1 MCGIFAAL
9 GTDNHILPRP
19 GSLAHRGPDDTDC
32 RLVGK
37 ACLDFWRLA
46 INGQE
51 EPCQPI
57 VFEDLHLVANAEI
70 YNYEELGGHKGESDC
85 QVILPTIIN
94 NGLGLA
100 CEMFSGDFAFV
111 YTDGENMWAAR
122 DAVGVRPLFYTRPDA
137 GGIAF
142 ASEMKGLLQFQS
154 KIEIFPPG
162 HIYDSKLD
170 AFVCWAPNYWD
181 CPRLDDDIDFVKDQ
195 ICDLMFK
202 AVEKRVL
209 TTERPIGFFLS
220 GGLDSSI
227 VAALAQKA
235 LGSAHKLKTFSI
247 GLEGSPDLEAAR
259 EMAAHID
266 SHHTEVIFTIQEGL
280 AAIRDVIR
288 HTETFDTT
296 TIRASIPMYLL
307 SKYIKTNT
315 DIRVV
320 LSGEGSDELF
330 GGYLYFHDAPNV
342 DEFQRETMR
351 LVRDVHMFDV
361 LRADRTT
368 AAHGLELRVPFFDRD
383 VIEYVMDG
391 FSPEL
396 RMPYQGYEKWLLRE
410 TFSDLLPPSIAWR
423 QKNGMSDAVGYA
435 WADALRK
442 YGESNY
448 KKIFREIFGRKN
460 DHVVPYMWMPKWS
473 VGVKDPSA
481 RLLPHFTDE
490 IPQIPQKAVVDHRYD
505 YETEIE
511 WFAKMLVAWLGV
523 VTSVTAYIMW
533 NGSGR

>member
-1 MCGIFAAL
+1 MCGIFAAYGL
-9 GTDNHILPRP
+9 QNIHKSGTT
-19 GSLAHRGPDDTDC
+19 LAHRGPDDFNSQ
-32 RLVGK
+32 VIGK
-37 ACLDFWRLA
+37 TRFDFWRLA
-46 INGQE
+46 VNGTTE
-51 EPCQPI
+51 ACQPI
-57 VFEDLHLVANAEI
+57 NFSDLHLVANAEI
-70 YNYEELGGHKGESDC
+70 YNSKELGGQEGESDC
-85 QVILPTIIN
+85 QVILPTVIEH
-94 NGLGLA
+94 GLVNA
-100 CEMFSGDFAFV
+100 CHIFNGDFAFV
-111 YTDGENMWAAR
+111 FTDGEDIWAAR
-122 DAVGVRPLFYTRPDA
+122 DAVGVRPLFYTRPEG

-142 ASEMKGLLQFQS
+142 ASELKGLMQFQT

-170 AFVCWAPNYWD
+170 AFVCWAPLYWD
-181 CPRLDDDIDFVKDQ
+181 CPRFDDDLAYVEDHLR
-195 ICDLMFK
+195 DLMFR
-202 AVEKRVL
+202 AVERRVL
-209 TTERPIGFFLS
+209 TSERPVGFFLS

-247 GLEGSPDLEAAR
+247 GLEGSPDLKAAR
-259 EMAAHID
+259 EMAD
-266 SHHTEVIFTIQEGL
+266 WLKSDHTEVLFTIPEGL

-307 SKYIKTNT
+307 SKYIKENT
-315 DIRVV
+315 DVRVV

-383 VIEYVMDG
+383 VIDYVMDG

-396 RMPYQGYEKWLLRE
+396 RMPFEGYEKWLLRE
-410 TFSDLLPPSIAWR
+410 TFEDILPPSIAWR

-473 VGVKDPSA
+473 PGAKDPSA
-481 RLLPHFTDE
+481 RLLPHFTD
-490 IPQIPQKAVVDHRYD
+490 VVKPHVALKPVVKESEKD
-505 YETEIE
+505 IE
-511 WFAKMLVAWLGV
+511 WIVKLMFGWFAVL
-523 VTSVTAYIMW
+523 TSVSAYIAW
-533 NGSGR
+533 NGLGQ